1 MQFHWR
7 GGITR
12 LLLEIVHKGWDPV
25 NRFNTLVGW
34 LSLSQLTVL
43 SQTYFIYS
51 KTFCISFNLA
61 EAFVNKSTGA
71 P

>member
-1 MQFHWR
+1 MGQNNRMTEGQPKQTYKAHAILLEGG

-25 NRFNTLVGW
+25 NWFNTLVGW

-43 SQTYFIYS
+43 SQTAI
-51 KTFCISFNLA
+51 
-61 EAFVNKSTGA
+61 VV
-71 P
+71 